1 MPPSAEIALL
11 YYVLTSTKLVLF
23 SCVMK
28 QNDGAKSLLADCF
41 ADLIKKQ
48 NLETSHHQ
56 HGNQGSHYFTHVIVD
71 AETRRTIRQYLR
83 SFPELL
89 LLEENQWLTPLEARK
104 ITVMLKYLKYEKEAG
119 GAGFQSVPHER
130 LPCTSCKNTI
140 EKSKGLVSEC
150 CM

>member
-89 LLEENQWLTPLEARK
+89 LLEENDMVRTPHCSSEGSADTPLKGSEPPPHTQQAVSAPCSPAR
-104 ITVMLKYLKYEKEAG
+104 LQ
-119 GAGFQSVPHER
+119 GA
-130 LPCTSCKNTI
+130 LPLCF
-140 EKSKGLVSEC
+140 GPPA
-150 CM
+150 